1 MLGKLIKLDL
11 RFAYKKFLIMAGLL
25 LIFGLARPYFGNSLQ
40 GSSVLVFAVVMTAVP
55 IMSIWLVVQHFYRN
69 LFGAEGYLMFSL
81 PARASEL
88 LLSKLITTAIWF
100 NLMLGSGFALV
111 ILLLRAQIPVD
122 RIQAIALNWDLPMV
136 LQMIGRG
143 LNFAAGVNIIIIPM
157 ILAIFMGISLSTVAV
172 RNKKLGMIWGI
183 AAALTGIGSYGW
195 ALVKLPAWDFLNL
208 TVNGSRVIGGG
219 SSIVPSELI
228 NLAVSLAF
236 SALFFWV
243 TTYIMKHKLN
253 LE

>member
-25 LIFGLARPYFGNSLQ
+25 LVFGLVMPYLGQNLLKA
-40 GSSVLVFAVVMTAVP
+40 GAAVIFAVVMTIVP
-55 IMSIWLVVQHFYRN
+55 MMCVGLVVQHFQRN

-81 PARASEL
+81 PTSAAEL

-100 NLMLGSGFALV
+100 NLMLASAVGLAFLT
-111 ILLLRAQIPVD
+111 LRAQVPFALIRAALDWASVIKLFHVVVGINMNTIPV
-122 RIQAIALNWDLPMV
+122 M
-136 LQMIGRG
+136 
-143 LNFAAGVNIIIIPM
+143 
-157 ILAIFMGISLSTVAV
+157 LAIFLGISFSTVAV

-183 AAALTGIGSYGW
+183 AAALVGIGFFFWST
-195 ALVKLPAWDFLNL
+195 VKLSGWNFLNL
-208 TVNGSRVIGGG
+208 SVNGGQLFIGL
-219 SSIVPSELI
+219 SSLSTTVSELI

-236 SALFFWV
+236 SALFFWI